1 MWWSDTSKFECFIF
15 FIFFFLLF
23 RFPMKNTIDLI
34 FNNNNFDIELISFN
48 FLVKSSEKQ
57 NVLMTKNALP
67 FNKETS

>member
-15 FIFFFLLF
+15 FIFFLLF

-48 FLVKSSEKQ
+48 FLAKSSEKQ